1 MNQYRYIN
9 QMGINSEVELE
20 TRLLKIKHIALDM
33 DGTIYNGNTL
43 FHFTLPFLAKM
54 KELGIKYSFLTNNP
68 TKSIDSYLEHLAS
81 MGINATREEMYSSAQ
96 ATIDYLNKN
105 FPEIKRLFILGTPSM
120 INEFEKDGFIST
132 SDDPDDVPQGVVVS
146 FDTSLTYPRL
156 CRAAWWIEQ
165 QLLYIATNPDKV
177 CPTDMSVT
185 LVDCGSICSS
195 LEQATGR
202 KPDIVIGKPDPR
214 MLEGIQQRYQLQS
227 SQIAI
232 IGDRIYTDLQ
242 MAYNAKA
249 LGVLVLTGETSLSVA
264 ENSVPRPDIIV
275 DDLGEFGEMLYK
287 LYNDKLCINNIK
299 KTDSES

>member
-9 QMGINSEVELE
+9 QMGINSISELE
-20 TRLLKIKHIALDM
+20 THLLEIKHIALDM

-54 KELGIKYSFLTNNP
+54 KELGIRYSFLTNNP
-68 TKSIDSYLEHLAS
+68 TKSIDSYLEHLAN
-81 MGINATREEMYSSAQ
+81 MGILATREEMYSSAQ
-96 ATIDYLNKN
+96 ATIDYLKKN

-120 INEFEKDGFIST
+120 ISEFEKAGFIST
-132 SDDPDDVPQGVVVS
+132 NDDPDAIPQAVIVS
-146 FDTSLTYPRL
+146 FDTPLTYSRL
-156 CRAAWWIEQ
+156 CRAAWWVKQ
-165 QLLYIATNPDKV
+165 QLPYIATNPDKV

-202 KPDIVIGKPDPR
+202 TPDIVIGKPDPR
-214 MLEGIQQRYQLQS
+214 MLEGIQQRYQLQP

-232 IGDRIYTDLQ
+232 VGDRIYTDLQ

-249 LGVLVLTGETSLSVA
+249 LGVLVLTGETSIKVA
-264 ENSVPRPDIIV
+264 EQSVPRPDIIV
-275 DDLGEFGEMLYK
+275 DNLGDFGEMLYK
-287 LYNDKLCINNIK
+287 LYIDRLAQK
-299 KTDSES
+299 